1 MAAAEAQAR
10 EVLTKAKALAPHL
23 PGLMAGHLRRA
34 SSPDISTIRPTE
46 QEMPA
51 LLATAPD
58 RPKLHS
64 LLCWRRSLLV
74 FAAILFAWGLF
85 DRVALSPWTMRGV
98 VIDPQEADFRESH
111 PEAKEEDVQ
120 KAVDQAGE
128 EFVKGIGSGNHF
140 KLNLLL
146 LWLPAVGAAVG
157 FFLLIRALQ
166 AWADSRRTRRLTLLA
181 WTANVAPYALV
192 MILPLN
198 ELMSYG
204 HLPTGAENTLKLME
218 AQAAVKTLLVSAVL
232 VFLAPL
238 LLGLALGA
246 LRGSLA
252 ARFFAPAS
260 APAGWL
266 TLCIASGAAVVWMF
280 LTAVIAQ
287 TGMNGWAY
295 LAVLFFAAAPLSVWK
310 SWRALASPMSE
321 ADASTHIRS
330 ARLRL
335 AICNGVG
342 VLCLIILAKEL
353 KALELGTFFTMAAS
367 TMASILLA
375 AVLATDWIL
384 VLLRRAHQTL
394 KADSRP
400 DGVAALEQL
409 DRLEPGTP

>member
-23 PGLMAGHLRRA
+23 PGLMAGHFRRA
-34 SSPDISTIRPTE
+34 SSPDISTIRPTA

-51 LLATAPD
+51 LLAKAAD

-85 DRVALSPWTMRGV
+85 DRIVLQSWTFRGQMVESQETAMREQN
-98 VIDPQEADFRESH
+98 PQAK
-111 PEAKEEDVQ
+111 PEEVE
-120 KAVDQAGE
+120 KAAEQAGDNV
-128 EFVKGIGSGNHF
+128 VKMIGSGNHS
-140 KLNLLL
+140 KLNLILI
-146 LWLPAVGAAVG
+146 WLPAIGAIAG
-157 FFLLIRALQ
+157 FCLLIRALQ
-166 AWADSRRTRRLTLLA
+166 AWADSRRTRKLTLLA
-181 WTANVAPYALV
+181 WAANVAPYAIM

-204 HLPTGAENTLKLME
+204 HLPAAAEGAAELLG
-218 AQAAVKTLLVSAVL
+218 AQTVVKSLLLAAVM

-238 LLGLALGA
+238 ILGLALGA

-266 TLCIASGAAVVWMF
+266 TLCIASGAAVAWLF

-295 LAVLFFAAAPLSVWK
+295 LAMLFFAAAPISVWK
-310 SWRALASPMSE
+310 SWRVLASPMSE

-335 AICNGVG
+335 AICNGIG

-353 KALELGTFFTMAAS
+353 KVLDFGTLLSMAAS
-367 TMASILLA
+367 TVASILLA

-384 VLLRRAHQTL
+384 FFLRRAHQTL
-394 KADSRP
+394 KEDSRP
-400 DGVAALEQL
+400 DGAAALEQL
-409 DRLEPGTP
+409 ERLEPGTP